1 MSCMV
6 LNKSFDLLFP
16 YSAIFCVLEGNES
29 NTYGN
34 VLTSS
39 ERKFIIKFMAKGIL
53 EFYNRQ
59 ALFVS
64 FTLNIFFTLNRFSL
78 N

>member
-1 MSCMV
+1 MV
-6 LNKSFDLLFP
+6 LNKSSDPLFP
-16 YSAIFCVLEGNES
+16 YSAIFCILEGNES

-34 VLTSS
+34 VLTSL
-39 ERKFIIKFMAKGIL
+39 ERKFIIKFMAKCIL

-64 FTLNIFFTLNRFSL
+64 FSLNISVTLNRFSL